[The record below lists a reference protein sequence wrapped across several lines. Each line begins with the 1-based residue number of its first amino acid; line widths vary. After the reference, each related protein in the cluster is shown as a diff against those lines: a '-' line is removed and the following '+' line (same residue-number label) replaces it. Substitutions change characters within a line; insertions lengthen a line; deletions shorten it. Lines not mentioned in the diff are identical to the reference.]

1 MHPDEIPVWRPFLKR
16 VPLFQDLSE
25 EDLERI
31 AQLLKPLSLP
41 RGATVFQQGD
51 PGDAFYIVTSGQV
64 RLLTER
70 QGRQVVTG
78 FLGRGDVLGEHSVLT
93 GEPRPM
99 TARLDSTS
107 EFLVLSKKDFGSVL
121 RDSPSIALQLSRTL
135 SARLLRETR
144 GFEEAQALQPKLLAL
159 LCGLDDADRTPLALA
174 FAHALREQS
183 RQRVLLVDMDP
194 KGGSLAGALGLEPK
208 VVTESMLQGLD
219 LHDPRLLES
228 FVQVHASGLGVL
240 TVPSSVLGGRLFRSV
255 FLFINLLREHSGFG
269 VVCLGGTIGD
279 VEKSVLNEADRWLLA
294 GAQARK
300 DEFLRL
306 RSELGRFVPEPKS
319 LLELWLGEG
328 GPDETPDPDRESVR
342 IPWSAELRS
351 GGVFEAMGRN
361 PRSRSAV
368 ERLARRVA
376 GLRVGLAM
384 GTGAALGFSL
394 VGVLKAFEK
403 EHIPVDIVAGTSMGS
418 VIGGLYALGMS
429 PVEIERIVVGI
440 DKAWVWEN
448 LFWDL
453 TVPRS
458 GLFAGTT
465 LLRFLRSYFGT
476 KEFRDLELP
485 YACVATDIET
495 GAEVLLQDGPVA
507 EAVRASCGIPL
518 IFQPFE
524 HRGRFLVDG
533 GLVSPN
539 PVRALSQMGADILL
553 AVNLTMP
560 AGARKSTLRE
570 RRAHLPLPEGWASP
584 HMMQVFFQM
593 IYTMEYEIAKAGAP
607 LAHITIHP
615 DLSRFAWTELHRG
628 RELIEA
634 GERVVEEV
642 LPKIKAMLPYFSDSC
657 RVALG
662 RGPW

>member
-1 MHPDEIPVWRPFLKR
+1 MNPEEIPVWRPFLKR
-16 VPLFQDLSE
+16 VPLFQDLSG

-31 AQLLKPLSLP
+31 ALLLKPLSLP

-51 PGDAFYIVTSGQV
+51 PGDALYVVTSGQV

-93 GEPRPM
+93 GDPQPV
-99 TARLDSTS
+99 TARLESTS
-107 EFLVLSKKDFGSVL
+107 EFLVLSKKDFGAVL
-121 RDSPSIALQLSRTL
+121 RGSPSIALQLSRTL
-135 SARLLRETR
+135 SVRLLRETR
-144 GFEEAQALQPKLLAL
+144 GYDEAQALQPQLLTL
-159 LCGLDDADRTPLALA
+159 LCGLDDADRTLLALS
-174 FAHALREQS
+174 FAASLLEQS
-183 RQRVLLVDMDP
+183 RKRVLLVDMGLR
-194 KGGSLAGALGLEPK
+194 GGALAAALGLEPK
-208 VVTESMLQGLD
+208 VVTEEMLHGLD

-228 FVQVHASGLGVL
+228 FVQVHPSGLGVL
-240 TVPSSVLGGRLFRSV
+240 TVPAAVLGGRLFRSV
-255 FLFINLLREHSGFG
+255 FLFINLLREHSGFA
-269 VVCLGGTIGD
+269 VLCLGGTLGD
-279 VEKSVLNEADRWLLA
+279 VEKAVLNEADRWLLA
-294 GAQARK
+294 GADGSK

-319 LLELWLGEG
+319 LLELWLGDG
-328 GPDETPDPDRESVR
+328 SPDPGVIR
-342 IPWSAELRS
+342 IPWSAGLRAGS
-351 GGVFEAMGRN
+351 VFEAMSRH
-361 PRSRSAV
+361 PRTRAAV
-368 ERLARRVA
+368 ERLSRRVA

-403 EHIPVDIVAGTSMGS
+403 AGVPVDLVAGTSMGS
-418 VIGGLYALGMS
+418 VIGGLFALGLA
-429 PVEIERIVVGI
+429 PAEIERIVVGI

-465 LLRFLRSYFGT
+465 LLRFLRSYFGK

-485 YACVATDIET
+485 YACVAADIET
-495 GAEVLLQDGPVA
+495 GAEVVLQDGPVA

-518 IFQPFE
+518 IFHPFE
-524 HRGRFLVDG
+524 YRGRFLVDG

-539 PVRALSQMGADILL
+539 PVRTLGQMGADILI

-560 AGARKSTLRE
+560 AGARKSNLRD
-570 RRAHLPLPEGWASP
+570 RRSRLPLPEGWDSP

-593 IYTMEYEIAKAGAP
+593 IYTMEYEIAKAAAP

-615 DLSRFAWTELHRG
+615 DLSRFSWTELHRG

-634 GERVVEEV
+634 GERVTEEV

-657 RVALG
+657 RTSL
-662 RGPW
+662 RKGPW